1 MDVVKRESLGP
12 PLVVDDVEQP
22 ALNLHLAVHPLSAT
36 HFEQLLYSEAS
47 ATVTAKKYH
56 KD

>member
-22 ALNLHLAVHPLSAT
+22 ALNLHLAVHPLK